1 MIKCTSTVS
10 NQAPQINE
18 VIAQCLEIKGPPS
31 CYSYQYILC
40 EIRFVHF
47 YLFICANSRKLL
59 RGKIKLPRHEMLS
72 IEHSFLRE
80 RNKANI
86 IFYTSSLAYLFINE
100 IKIGDVLASFITF
113 RHFDIIRC
121 LNSRNEDKHFF

>member
-1 MIKCTSTVS
+1 
-10 NQAPQINE
+10 
-18 VIAQCLEIKGPPS
+18 
-31 CYSYQYILC
+31 
-40 EIRFVHF
+40 
-47 YLFICANSRKLL
+47 
-59 RGKIKLPRHEMLS
+59 MLS

>member
-1 MIKCTSTVS
+1 M
-10 NQAPQINE
+10 
-18 VIAQCLEIKGPPS
+18 
-31 CYSYQYILC
+31 
-40 EIRFVHF
+40 HF

-86 IFYTSSLAYLFINE
+86 IFYTSCLAYLFINE
-100 IKIGDVLASFITF
+100 IEIGDVLASFITF
-113 RHFDIIRC
+113 RHFC
-121 LNSRNEDKHFF
+121 LVLLL